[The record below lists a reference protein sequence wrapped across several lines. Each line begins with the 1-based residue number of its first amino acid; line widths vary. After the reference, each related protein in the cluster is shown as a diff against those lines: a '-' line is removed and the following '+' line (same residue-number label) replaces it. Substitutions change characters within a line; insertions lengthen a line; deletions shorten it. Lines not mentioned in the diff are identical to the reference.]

1 MSKTNLPPSLIDDK
15 QLIRT
20 LQSLACAKYRVLLKK
35 TKGKDIFPTD
45 IFRVNRLFSEPKFR
59 IKINQ
64 IQLKETKEEK
74 EETFER
80 VAQDRQY
87 ETQAAIIRI
96 MKSRKKLRHN
106 DLIQMTIDQTKNR
119 GKLDVPEIKKQ
130 IERYVFFSTSEVGR
144 GSGLN
149 RGIRLID
156 KDYMERLPGGE
167 TWYQYVA

>member
-1 MSKTNLPPSLIDDK
+1 MDKTNLPLPPTDDK

-20 LQSLACAKYRVLLKK
+20 LQSLACAKYRVLQKK

-45 IFRVNRLFSEPKFR
+45 NFRVNRHFSEPKFR

-130 IERYVFFSTSEVGR
+130 IERYVFSLPVGSR
-144 GSGLN
+144 A
-149 RGIRLID
+149 RVRA
-156 KDYMERLPGGE
+156 K
-167 TWYQYVA
+167 